1 MLFVNRYL
9 NIKLGN
15 VLERLPKNNIFL
27 FDNNGTKQLSALN
40 RYSGNNQTILPIELF
55 EFYSLIEYNFEH
67 AKANKLNISDNY
79 LLENKEY
86 HFNKNNKPFFPN
98 KGNSNIDISE
108 FCKKHSYSQ
117 NVYTE
122 GYTFVYY
129 YAISPGIKGGE
140 LKFENGMKYKPSQ
153 YDVLC
158 FDGNVK
164 HKMSKLYGEGVR
176 GTLIMNI
183 DKKELI

>member
-15 VLERLPKNNIFL
+15 VLEKLPKNNMFL
-27 FDNNGTKQLSALN
+27 FDKSGNKLLSGLN
-40 RYSGNNQTILPIELF
+40 RYSGNSQTILPYELIEC
-55 EFYSLIEYNFEH
+55 YSLIEYNFEN

-86 HFNKNNKPFFPN
+86 HLNKSNKPLFSS
-98 KGNSNIDISE
+98 KGKSNIDIIE
-108 FCKKHSYSQ
+108 FYKRPC
-117 NVYTE
+117 
-122 GYTFVYY
+122 YTFVYY

-140 LKFENGMKYKPSQ
+140 LEFDNGIKYKPSQ

-164 HKMSKLYGEGVR
+164 HKINKLHGEGMR

-183 DKKELI
+183 DKNELF